1 MLLEDMEA
9 LVSYFVSDMKFLI
22 LYIINIGVQLDCHFL
37 YYQQSLII
45 FQINEN
51 TLSGLMIRMAVI

>member
-9 LVSYFVSDMKFLI
+9 LVSYFVSDMNFLI

-45 FQINEN
+45 FHNK
-51 TLSGLMIRMAVI
+51 